1 MFSSKENVNNLT
13 AMLISA
19 GIKDI
24 VVCPGSRN
32 AVLVH
37 NFYEASLLW
46 KSFRLHSITD
56 ERSASFFAIGIWL
69 ATKKP
74 VAICVTSGS
83 ALLNTIPGVAEACY
97 RHIPL
102 VIISADRPPQ
112 WIGQLDGQTIIQPD
126 ALYPYAH
133 CIQMDE
139 QPSTVT
145 VPAYDPQTPLH
156 INVPI
161 SEPLFDFNT
170 KELPTPEF
178 SYFEQWPQYD
188 NGIDKLH
195 EIAALINK
203 ASLPA
208 VIVGQYEEGP
218 INSLIELDKQDKLL
232 LLPEIISN
240 QPGAER
246 TAWIESVEAEGITM
260 PDLIIHIGG
269 ALVNK
274 WLKIKLRQQ
283 SALKV
288 IRVDQTD
295 ETPDTFS
302 HLEIKVKY
310 NEAKFFDALL
320 PLIEEHECVRD
331 FKKGIATK
339 DIRPSSAKEQ
349 AISALWHNISNS
361 MTDNG
366 VTVFLGNSTAVRAAS
381 RSCNSGTIPIYCNR
395 GINGI
400 EGSLS
405 VAAGYSVSTDKDVY
419 AIVGDLSF
427 FYDVNAL
434 WNPSLK
440 GNLHLLLLN
449 DHRGGIFSRLPGLS
463 SSPALDN
470 FISGQHDANAYGI
483 AISYGC
489 SYLKADTNKSFLKA
503 LKDFIGNNDNKTNK
517 PVILE
522 YDTNLEQDQR
532 F

>member
-13 AMLISA
+13 AMLINA

-170 KELPTPEF
+170 KELPTPDF

-208 VIVGQYEEGP
+208 VIVGQYEEGS

-246 TAWIESVEAEGITM
+246 TAWIESVEAEGIT
-260 PDLIIHIGG
+260 
-269 ALVNK
+269 
-274 WLKIKLRQQ
+274 
-283 SALKV
+283 
-288 IRVDQTD
+288 
-295 ETPDTFS
+295 
-302 HLEIKVKY
+302 
-310 NEAKFFDALL
+310 
-320 PLIEEHECVRD
+320 
-331 FKKGIATK
+331 
-339 DIRPSSAKEQ
+339 
-349 AISALWHNISNS
+349 
-361 MTDNG
+361 
-366 VTVFLGNSTAVRAAS
+366 
-381 RSCNSGTIPIYCNR
+381 
-395 GINGI
+395 
-400 EGSLS
+400 
-405 VAAGYSVSTDKDVY
+405 
-419 AIVGDLSF
+419 
-427 FYDVNAL
+427 
-434 WNPSLK
+434 
-440 GNLHLLLLN
+440 
-449 DHRGGIFSRLPGLS
+449 
-463 SSPALDN
+463 
-470 FISGQHDANAYGI
+470 
-483 AISYGC
+483 
-489 SYLKADTNKSFLKA
+489 
-503 LKDFIGNNDNKTNK
+503 
-517 PVILE
+517 
-522 YDTNLEQDQR
+522 
-532 F
+532 